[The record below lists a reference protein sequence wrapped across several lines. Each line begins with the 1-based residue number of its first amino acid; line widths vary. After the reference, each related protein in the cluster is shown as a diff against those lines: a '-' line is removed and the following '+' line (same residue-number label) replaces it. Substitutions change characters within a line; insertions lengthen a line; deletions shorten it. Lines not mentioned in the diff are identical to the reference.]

1 VGFSWSRER
10 PTSSSSC
17 LRSYCEKSVCCYVL
31 ARVVVIRGTYAE
43 VRLAVVLRLVVVVV
57 RHGVQLSVAGTLGVG
72 GQGMQRSQ
80 CKEMGIRK
88 QEGKAGVDKKAW
100 IQLVL
105 AG

>member
-1 VGFSWSRER
+1 MGFSWSRER

-17 LRSYCEKSVCCYVL
+17 LRSYCEKSVCCYSLV
-31 ARVVVIRGTYAE
+31 RVVVIRGTYAE
-43 VRLAVVLRLVVVVV
+43 VRLAVVLRLVVVIV

-72 GQGMQRSQ
+72 GQGMQRSR

-88 QEGKAGVDKKAW
+88 QEGKAGVDKKAR